1 MLENEKIKEYSE
13 LLKQCEEAKQ
23 EAQKIATEIAMLK
36 KQGIAKLKEKGYSS
50 LSDVSKIDEEIAQI
64 EKAMLEEIPKM
75 REYIASVN
83 EKKELKEKILMG

>member
-1 MLENEKIKEYSE
+1 MLDNEKIKEYSE
-13 LLKQCEEAKQ
+13 LLKKCEEAKQ

-36 KQGIAKLKEKGYSS
+36 KQGAAKLKEKGYES
-50 LSDVSKIDEEIAQI
+50 LSDVSKIDEEIAEI

>member
-1 MLENEKIKEYSE
+1 MLEEEKIQEYSN
-13 LLKQCEEAKQ
+13 LLKKCEEAKQ

-36 KQGIAKLKEKGYSS
+36 KQGIAKLKEKGYNS
-50 LSDVSKIDEEIAQI
+50 LSDVAKIDDEIARI
-64 EKAMLEEIPKM
+64 EAEIEAEIPKM

>member
-1 MLENEKIKEYSE
+1 MLEEEKIQEYSK
-13 LLKQCEEAKQ
+13 LLKKCEEAKQ

-36 KQGIAKLKEKGYSS
+36 KQGIAKLKEKGYNS
-50 LSDVSKIDEEIAQI
+50 LSDVAKIDDEIARI
-64 EKAMLEEIPKM
+64 EAEIEAEIPKM

>member
-1 MLENEKIKEYSE
+1 MLENEKIKEYTE

-64 EKAMLEEIPKM
+64 EEAMLKEIPKM